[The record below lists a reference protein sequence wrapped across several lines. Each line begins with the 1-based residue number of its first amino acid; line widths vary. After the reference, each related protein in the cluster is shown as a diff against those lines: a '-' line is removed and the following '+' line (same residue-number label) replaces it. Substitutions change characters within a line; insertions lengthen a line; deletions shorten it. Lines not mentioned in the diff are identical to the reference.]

1 MLRRVIVTGVLA
13 SIAGAALIALME
25 TALAQTANAF
35 CASAGN
41 DDRVKPIP
49 SELVP
54 AARHLFEL
62 TSDPAARVQEST
74 VFRCMSG
81 KVWLCNYGANL
92 VCAKG
97 DVSRVSKG
105 AEAYC
110 RESPD
115 SNLVPMVAT
124 GHATIYTWKCLG
136 RKPRII
142 ATEDVDARG
151 FIAKQWRPLEP

>member
-1 MLRRVIVTGVLA
+1 VPFALTE
-13 SIAGAALIALME
+13 AAP
-25 TALAQTANAF
+25 AQNVNAF

-62 TSDPAARVQEST
+62 TSNSAARVQEST
-74 VFRCMSG
+74 VFRCMSA
-81 KVWLCNYGANL
+81 KVWLCNHGANL
-92 VCAKG
+92 LCAKA

-110 RESPD
+110 RESPGSD
-115 SNLVPMVAT
+115 LVPMVAT
-124 GHATIYTWKCLG
+124 GHATIYTWRCLG

-142 ATEDVDARG
+142 ESRDVDARG
-151 FIAKQWRPLEP
+151 FIAKQWRPLEQ